1 MRFKRFFGGKKNDL
15 GCHYLQ
21 MNLWRLGGGERDA
34 PRVSRDCTGDQ
45 LQKPLKLGLYELWT
59 KSRKAAYIG
68 DNIGECIGDC
78 YRDY

>member
-1 MRFKRFFGGKKNDL
+1 MVKG
-15 GCHYLQ
+15 
-21 MNLWRLGGGERDA
+21 DA
-34 PRVSRDCTGDQ
+34 PRASRDCTGDQ

-68 DNIGECIGDC
+68 DNIGEYIGDC